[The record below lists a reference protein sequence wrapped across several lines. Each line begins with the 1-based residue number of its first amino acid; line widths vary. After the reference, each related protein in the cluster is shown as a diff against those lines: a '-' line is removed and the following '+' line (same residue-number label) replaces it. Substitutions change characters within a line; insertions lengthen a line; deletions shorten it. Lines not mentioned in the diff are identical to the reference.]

1 MLSLLLHLQYC
12 TRVINNNLKH
22 KFFGLKSNVT
32 PKICGWITNKREF
45 SIHFIIDFFCLGKCQ
60 CIDNHCYEDKYCKK
74 DTEECANTTCASGN
88 TCIDLDCV
96 GPAPGT
102 CIRMSMKQFYIW
114 LLFCSCDEY
123 KPPSNSANN
132 NMIKT
137 IY

>member
-1 MLSLLLHLQYC
+1 MWLNYKQA
-12 TRVINNNLKH
+12 RVLYTFYN
-22 KFFGLKSNVT
+22 
-32 PKICGWITNKREF
+32 R
-45 SIHFIIDFFCLGKCQ
+45 FFCLGKCQ

-114 LLFCSCDEY
+114 LPFGSCDEY
-123 KPPSNSANN
+123 KLFKP
-132 NMIKT
+132 IF
-137 IY
+137 YLLWLLDE